1 MFNVNYVFIIG
12 AVTVIALG
20 QIMFK
25 YAAQQLR
32 IDACQTYE
40 EVLRNNI
47 YPVGLVLLACT
58 LYLISTVAWV
68 QALRTVPLSIAFMFN
83 SLAFVMVPAAG
94 FFLFGEQMPKYFFPG
109 LLMIIGG
116 ILLVS
121 RG

>member
-1 MFNVNYVFIIG
+1 MFNTNYIYIIG

-20 QIMFK
+20 QILFK
-25 YAAQQLR
+25 YAAQQLQ
-32 IDACQTYE
+32 IDAGQTYE
-40 EVLRNNI
+40 QLLRDNI
-47 YPVGLVLLACT
+47 YPFGLVLLACT

-83 SLAFVMVPAAG
+83 SLAFVLVPAAG
-94 FFLFGEQMPKYFFPG
+94 FLLFGEQMPKYFFPG
-109 LLMIIGG
+109 LLMIICG